1 MSETVEPFDQSHT
14 QQSRHGGKKM
24 SKRQNRG
31 DRNAEGDQGSNV
43 NQGESGESDVI
54 GSGSEGRASGS
65 SDVVGSS
72 SDLGPDTGTASR
84 QPDGGGEV
92 Y

>member
-1 MSETVEPFDQSHT
+1 MS
-14 QQSRHGGKKM
+14 R
-24 SKRQNRG
+24 RQNRS
-31 DRNAEGDQGSNV
+31 DRNAERDQESNL
-43 NQGESGESDVI
+43 NPRQPDGTDVI
-54 GSGSEGRASGS
+54 GGHEGRAGGV

-72 SDLGPDTGTASR
+72 SDLGPDTGTAPR

>member
-1 MSETVEPFDQSHT
+1 
-14 QQSRHGGKKM
+14 M

-31 DRNAEGDQGSNV
+31 DRNAGADQETDV
-43 NQGESGESDVI
+43 NQGQSGGSDVI
-54 GSGSEGRASGS
+54 GSGTEGRASGN
-65 SDVVGSS
+65 SDVVGGS
-72 SDLGPDTGTASR
+72 SDLGPDTGKASR

>member
-1 MSETVEPFDQSHT
+1 MST
-14 QQSRHGGKKM
+14 
-24 SKRQNRG
+24 RQNRG
-31 DRNAEGDQGSNV
+31 DWNAEGDQESDV
-43 NQGESGESDVI
+43 SQGQSGGSDVI
-54 GSGSEGRASGS
+54 GSGSEGRAGGG

>member
-1 MSETVEPFDQSHT
+1 MS
-14 QQSRHGGKKM
+14 R
-24 SKRQNRG
+24 RQNRS
-31 DRNAEGDQGSNV
+31 DKNAEGDQESNV
-43 NQGESGESDVI
+43 NQGQSGESDVI
-54 GSGSEGRASGS
+54 GGGGEGRAGGS

-72 SDLGPDTGTASR
+72 SDLGPDTGTGSR